1 MSRCPHL
8 NVRVHVAAN
17 QRIRAAELAERQQID
32 MPLQAFGQ
40 SARQTPT
47 PIPAAR
53 HLVSLVASIRHSRAL
68 LPACATN
75 INIY

>member
-8 NVRVHVAAN
+8 DVRVHVAAN
-17 QRIRAAELAERQQID
+17 QRIRAAKLAEGQQID
-32 MPLQAFGQ
+32 MPLQASGQ
-40 SARQTPT
+40 SARQSPT
-47 PIPAAR
+47 PITAR
-53 HLVSLVASIRHSRAL
+53 HLVSLVASIRHSTAL